1 MKLRNLV
8 KQAARVSGSPSIL
21 GLVVAL
27 SMQIFSGSA
36 HSQTSYP
43 NRPVTLV
50 VPVPPGGILDTVAR
64 MVMPSM
70 AQTLGQPVVIDN
82 KAGASGN
89 IAASFV
95 ARDGLRATWAYRS
108 LVARNLVMDFIE
120 QQTTEVA

>member
-1 MKLRNLV
+1 MPLRNLV

-21 GLVVAL
+21 GIVVAL
-27 SMQIFSGSA
+27 SMQILSGSA

-64 MVMPSM
+64 MVVPSM

-82 KAGASGN
+82 RGCTEFCVNGLMAGNRRISRTGYDLKHKE
-89 IAASFV
+89 SS
-95 ARDGLRATWAYRS
+95 TQRS
-108 LVARNLVMDFIE
+108 H
-120 QQTTEVA
+120 